1 MTGSVPLTPE
11 VLRRHPIPGPEQQ
24 GDKEDRGRVLV
35 VAGSVEA
42 PGAAL
47 LAGEGALRVGA
58 GKVQI
63 AAPASIASGLAA
75 AFPEARVFGLEEG
88 AGGKITAKALDV
100 VRDRSRSCQSVLIG
114 PGMVE
119 FSTAASLRDVVLRA
133 AADPPIVLDAAALAD
148 LTHSIGELRR
158 RPSGVVIT
166 PHPGEMAHLVGLPE
180 AEVEARAE
188 EIAGEAARRFG
199 VVVALKS
206 ARTHLA
212 SPDGLLSVHLDE
224 GKIGLATAGSGDV
237 LAGVIAGLLAR
248 GADPFA
254 AAAWGVFLHR
264 EAGIRLARRL
274 GPIGYLARELLQELP
289 RALAES

>member
-1 MTGSVPLTPE
+1 MPPRGVKKGTKRARQYE
-11 VLRRHPIPGPEQQ
+11 HI
-24 GDKEDRGRVLV
+24 KESTKERG
-35 VAGSVEA
+35 
-42 PGAAL
+42 
-47 LAGEGALRVGA
+47 
-58 GKVQI
+58 
-63 AAPASIASGLAA
+63 ASES
-75 AFPEARVFGLEEG
+75 
-88 AGGKITAKALDV
+88 
-100 VRDRSRSCQSVLIG
+100 
-114 PGMVE
+114 
-119 FSTAASLRDVVLRA
+119 
-133 AADPPIVLDAAALAD
+133 
-148 LTHSIGELRR
+148 
-158 RPSGVVIT
+158 
-166 PHPGEMAHLVGLPE
+166 
-180 AEVEARAE
+180 RAE

-206 ARTHLA
+206 ARTHVA
-212 SPDGLLSVHLDE
+212 SPDGLSVHLDE

>member
-1 MTGSVPLTPE
+1 
-11 VLRRHPIPGPEQQ
+11 
-24 GDKEDRGRVLV
+24 
-35 VAGSVEA
+35 
-42 PGAAL
+42 
-47 LAGEGALRVGA
+47 
-58 GKVQI
+58 
-63 AAPASIASGLAA
+63 
-75 AFPEARVFGLEEG
+75 
-88 AGGKITAKALDV
+88 
-100 VRDRSRSCQSVLIG
+100 
-114 PGMVE
+114 
-119 FSTAASLRDVVLRA
+119 
-133 AADPPIVLDAAALAD
+133 VLDAAALAD

-206 ARTHLA
+206 ARTHVA
-212 SPDGLLSVHLDE
+212 SPDGLSVHLDE